1 MEKVKWVRVYIACRN
16 CGAVFVYKH
25 RISCQH
31 CQEAHYCST
40 KCLQEDQNVHQNICS
55 PFRAE
60 TRQISTDASSV
71 ESRTLNELLLDKNVR
86 KSKAYQISDQEC
98 FKCKKKCDKSISCV
112 HCGVSYY
119 CSNVCQEQS
128 IHLHKS
134 SCELKIVYFPVQI
147 SCRTLGNGS
156 GQALMALFS
165 YLEKIL
171 FSGQTFQMLK
181 TKGLTEKKKASP
193 LFGNLVHELAPTFF
207 AGPFFS
213 AHYTARPVIYA
224 QIVSPYPHSWRY
236 AVIAMDVM
244 LNTIPII
251 FHDEQRTDATITGGP
266 NIDHLAVTKAPLSS
280 CLKPGN
286 FIILLDA
293 WLHNFRDAT
302 VGVRIDDLE
311 KVHFF
316 WSE

>member
-25 RISCQH
+25 RISCEH

-60 TRQISTDASSV
+60 TRQISTDDASV
-71 ESRTLNELLLDKNVR
+71 ESRTLNELLLHKNVR

-112 HCGVSYY
+112 HCGVCYY
-119 CSNVCQEQS
+119 CSNLCQEQS

-134 SCELKIVYFPVQI
+134 SC
-147 SCRTLGNGS
+147 
-156 GQALMALFS
+156 ALMALFS
-165 YLEKIL
+165 YLEEIL

-193 LFGNLVHELAPTFF
+193 LFGNLVHELAPMFF
-207 AGPFFS
+207 PGPFFS

-224 QIVSPYPHSWRY
+224 QIVSPHPHSWRY
-236 AVIAMDVM
+236 AVIAMV
-244 LNTIPII
+244 
-251 FHDEQRTDATITGGP
+251 
-266 NIDHLAVTKAPLSS
+266 S
-280 CLKPGN
+280 
-286 FIILLDA
+286 
-293 WLHNFRDAT
+293 
-302 VGVRIDDLE
+302 
-311 KVHFF
+311 
-316 WSE
+316 